1 MDDIRIKQ
9 GLHELRYAP
18 TQMFN
23 ETTYTQWNTG
33 HTHTYKD
40 SLSIHTYIHKGSL
53 FMVGCVQH
61 PTIHRESKIGDKLEC
76 SNYPFIH
83 YIHVTLL

>member
-1 MDDIRIKQ
+1 MN
-9 GLHELRYAP
+9 YAMHP
-18 TQMFN
+18 HKGSMSPHIYNGTLD
-23 ETTYTQWNTG
+23 
-33 HTHTYKD
+33 THVH

-61 PTIHRESKIGDKLEC
+61 PTAHRESKIGDKLEC